1 MKKEKSKGTFQ
12 IVSISR
18 SADSLYLK
26 DDKVSENIKFS
37 LDSYLSL
44 KPNEHLAIVIL
55 SSLFFNEKEE
65 PITNELNVQLV
76 FHFENDLPIVED
88 NGSAIVKNYEELIM
102 IMNISV
108 GTYRGILYE
117 WLKGSELQQP
127 LPCIDIEE
135 FINGLK
141 ISFSK

>member
-18 SADSLYLK
+18 TADSLYLK

-127 LPCIDIEE
+127 LPSIDIEE

>member
-102 IMNISV
+102 IMDISV

>member
-18 SADSLYLK
+18 TADSLYLK

>member
-1 MKKEKSKGTFQ
+1 M
-12 IVSISR
+12 SISR